1 MMNLLYSLLLIFAFS
16 MQNASA
22 QKMPSDY
29 FMEGEKYAEAKE
41 YKKAI
46 ASFGYIV
53 VHNPKNELFPKAFY
67 NTGYCYLM
75 NREFD
80 SSIVIFKS
88 ILTSSF
94 NETESSG
101 GGIMDD
107 PYTNYRHR
115 ASELLSDIYF
125 NKNMFDTALH
135 YFAMSDTVYR
145 YLHFCGNEHA
155 ANRISVA
162 LRYSEIYLKLGEKE
176 SAIGSLL
183 PAVFIT
189 LSNNSKV
196 IEELKKLLD
205 GHKNIKSDLDK
216 ALSNIYAK
224 ARHGKDYDYNNFY
237 IKFLNTEIEVPYGY
251 EDDKKEFDKEKTIAD
266 VRKTDFYKMI
276 ESL

>member
-145 YLHFCGNEHA
+145 MNMQQIEYRLH
-155 ANRISVA
+155 
-162 LRYSEIYLKLGEKE
+162 
-176 SAIGSLL
+176 
-183 PAVFIT
+183 
-189 LSNNSKV
+189 
-196 IEELKKLLD
+196 
-205 GHKNIKSDLDK
+205 
-216 ALSNIYAK
+216 
-224 ARHGKDYDYNNFY
+224 
-237 IKFLNTEIEVPYGY
+237 
-251 EDDKKEFDKEKTIAD
+251 
-266 VRKTDFYKMI
+266 
-276 ESL
+276 